1 MANSFESLKYV
12 VTMET
17 ASSDEEAI
25 AAFAS
30 WLDADAFLDRKVEEE
45 KQFND
50 CFSVTV
56 AESLRDCYLDP
67 AQPDQRNTYSIR
79 KPL

>member
-30 WLDADAFLDRKVEEE
+30 WLDADAFLDHKVEEE

-50 CFSVTV
+50 C
-56 AESLRDCYLDP
+56 YLDP
-67 AQPDQRNTYSIR
+67 AEPDQRNTYRIR

>member
-1 MANSFESLKYV
+1 MTNSYKDLKYV
-12 VTMET
+12 VTLET
-17 ASSDEEAI
+17 SSSDEEAI

-56 AESLRDCYLDP
+56 AEGFRDCYLDP
-67 AQPDQRNTYSIR
+67 AQPDQRNTYRIR